1 MAGQLDLA
9 GFWVWYENCL
19 LTRNMGRLVRMPIFV
34 IFIAALFLTGSGSKP
49 ASATE
54 SSAEPQGPVIGL
66 QAVDRGVEG
75 ELEDAIFIRDTA
87 LKYLEAIEKKNAR
100 ALPYADRG
108 AFERALTKASFRAAS
123 TVMFAKE
130 RIKVAMFTYPEL
142 FFVDALIRLIRGAI
156 LYPALTASGNAH
168 LVPLVLISPDVELLD
183 GLYILVRSWI
193 SKWRIKNML
202 GLSPEEMQK
211 HKLDLFS
218 NEVVNDVRLHVMN
231 GDRDPYFVQVAR
243 ASFWKPRKATQS
255 GDNAPVSTTEF
266 EEAIDDPIFLMRV
279 KLLNPDEAL
288 YEEILL
294 RKVVGNDA
302 AYEKFKARLSTKR
315 LVVTGDVQGLLV
327 KIDLLVDRARV
338 EVSELARGLRLTRVF
353 DSGYREMWWEQFR
366 LRRKILKDLSMLSL
380 FQLKI
385 LSAHKA
391 EGESHMPEFVG
402 EWNAMEK
409 SVRTDLVNMRLAS
422 ARIDVEVE
430 GGGSALLCQALFV
443 GTGY

>member
-1 MAGQLDLA
+1 MSGQLDLG
-9 GFWVWYENCL
+9 GFWEWYENCL
-19 LTRNMGRLVRMPIFV
+19 LTPDMGRLVRMPIFV
-34 IFIAALFLTGSGSKP
+34 IFVTALFLTGPGPKP

-54 SSAEPQGPVIGL
+54 SSVEHQGAV
-66 QAVDRGVEG
+66 VDRGVEG

-108 AFERALTKASFRAAS
+108 AFERALAKVSFRAVS

-183 GLYILVRSWI
+183 GLYILVRSQI
-193 SKWRIKNML
+193 SKWRIQNTL
-202 GLSPEEMQK
+202 GLSRKEMEK

-218 NEVVNDVRLHVMN
+218 NEVVSGIRLHVMN
-231 GDRDPYFVQVAR
+231 DGHDPYLVPVAR
-243 ASFWKPRKATQS
+243 TSFWKSRPKATQLS
-255 GDNAPVSTTEF
+255 DSAPVSTTEF
-266 EEAIDDPIFLMRV
+266 EKAIDDPIFTMRV
-279 KLLNPDEAL
+279 KLLNPDEAI

-302 AYEKFKARLSTKR
+302 TYEKFRARLSAKR
-315 LVVTGDVQGLLV
+315 LVVTSDVQGLLV

-338 EVSELARGLRLTRVF
+338 EVSELVRGLRLTRVF
-353 DSGYREMWWEQFR
+353 DSDYREMWWEQFQ
-366 LRRKILKDLSMLSL
+366 LRRKILKDLAVLSL

-385 LSAHKA
+385 LSAHKT
-391 EGESHMPEFVG
+391 ERESHASAFLD

-409 SVRTDLVNMRLAS
+409 SVRTGLANMRLAS
-422 ARIDVEVE
+422 ARIDVKVE
-430 GGGSALLCQALFV
+430 GRGGSALLCQALF
-443 GTGY
+443 TSAGY